1 MQLLKSTL
9 EDLGLSVE
17 RTEVDMEKDLT
28 SDVFYVTGDDG
39 ARVDDPYDLANI
51 EQVLVVVLNAHYR
64 KSSGAPRPPD
74 GDVRR
79 STSGPDG
86 MKPRQKDLLY
96 SLMDNYIKN
105 DVLSVQSSIVNHVE
119 YTLGRSRYRF
129 TTLRCRVYV
138 TLKRVFSKFSFSSS
152 VFGFFPSRRR
162 LRCVSRRAL
171 TSSRFRSKH
180 RAGHLAFRA

>member
-1 MQLLKSTL
+1 MTVDGASDPAFTVISIRATNRPGILQLLKSTL

-51 EQVLVVVLNAHYR
+51 EQVLKVVLNAHYS

-74 GDVRR
+74 GAK
-79 STSGPDG
+79 SASGPDG

-129 TTLRCRVYV
+129 DDFEAYQVRFKDLFRGPDV
-138 TLKRVFSKFSFSSS
+138 
-152 VFGFFPSRRR
+152 RRR
-162 LRCVSRRAL
+162 A
-171 TSSRFRSKH
+171 
-180 RAGHLAFRA
+180 